1 MLVAGTSLA
10 CTRGGLMIFRDVDF
24 TVKAGEAL
32 VLTGPN
38 GSGKTTL
45 LRIIAGLLRPSEG
58 AVRFESTGP
67 DAVLGEEAH
76 YLAHL
81 DPLKP
86 SLTVA
91 ENLTFWTEFL
101 GGAVT
106 ANDALCAV
114 RLERL
119 AQLPAGY
126 LSAGQRRRLSLAR
139 LLAVQRPIWLLDE
152 PISALDAAGQVILAD
167 MMRQHLASG
176 GLIIAATHGPLG
188 LEGAKTL
195 EMGDGRVGLTSPR
208 SRGEVDA
215 RSASG
220 EGDSPSA
227 RALGEAPS
235 PGLLRNPT
243 PDQVRGRLSPG
254 EPGEVEV
261 SSPSRPLRAILS
273 RDMKVAWRV
282 GGGAL
287 MGVLFFL
294 AVVTLVPFALG
305 PDLGLL
311 RGVGPAVLWLGALL
325 ASLLALD
332 RLLAVDQEDGSLDL
346 IVTAPAPLEL
356 VVAIKA
362 IAHWLTTGVPLVV
375 AAPLFGVMLNIEP
388 AAIAA
393 VTASLLIGTP
403 ALTFIGL
410 IGAALSVALRRGG
423 ILLPILVL
431 PLTVPVLIFGV
442 AAANAARG
450 GPVVF
455 GTPFTILCALT
466 LMSLVI
472 GPFAAAATLRH
483 ME

>member
-10 CTRGGLMIFRDVDF
+10 CTRGGLTIFRDVNF
-24 TVKAGEAL
+24 TVTAGEAL

-58 AVRFESTGP
+58 EVSFEGAGP

-101 GGAVT
+101 GGA
-106 ANDALCAV
+106 AAAEGALGAV

-119 AQLPAGY
+119 AQLPAAY

-139 LLAVQRPIWLLDE
+139 LLAVPRSIWLLDE
-152 PISALDAAGQVILAD
+152 PTAALDAAGQVILAD
-167 MMRQHLASG
+167 MMRQHLAG
-176 GLIIAATHGPLG
+176 GGIIIAATHGPLG
-188 LEGAKTL
+188 LDGAKTL
-195 EMGDGRVGLTSPR
+195 EMGESREALTSPR
-208 SRGEVDA
+208 LRGEVEA

-220 EGDSPSA
+220 GGASPNA
-227 RALGEAPS
+227 RASGDAPS

-243 PDQVRGRLSPG
+243 SPRKR
-254 EPGEVEV
+254 GEVEA
-261 SSPSRPLRAILS
+261 SSLFRPLSAILA
-273 RDMKVAWRV
+273 RDMRVAWRV

-294 AVVTLVPFALG
+294 AVVTLIPFALG

-311 RGVGPAVLWLGALL
+311 RRVGPAVLWLGALL

-332 RLLAVDQEDGSLDL
+332 RLLAVDQDDGSLDL

-356 VVAIKA
+356 IVATKA
-362 IAHWLTTGVPLVV
+362 VAHWLTTGVPLVV

-393 VTASLLIGTP
+393 VTASLLVGTP

-450 GPVVF
+450 GPVGL